1 MENVSLSN
9 LFCSFLRLGTVAFGG
24 PAIIPYMRKLA
35 LSHKWVDEHCF
46 DDGVAFC
53 QTIPGATA
61 MQAAAYVGL
70 KANGITGAVA
80 SFIGFGLPAFA
91 LMMILSALY
100 ARFHT
105 LPAVISAFSGL
116 HAVVIAIM
124 ANATVLF
131 GKTAIKNRRNA
142 AIAAFCAAL
151 FGAAVNPI
159 LVIAAAGFAGFVT
172 LRNQDK
178 GGTEIH
184 ITPQTCY
191 FKLILAILL
200 VFGLGLAVL
209 FFVARPLFDIG
220 FLMARIDLLAFGGGF
235 ASVPLMFHYVVQV
248 HSWMDGPTFFDGIVL
263 GQITPGPI
271 VITATYIGYLLA
283 GPIGGIIAT
292 LSVFLP
298 SFLMVVALA
307 PYFDRLRAKPAFRR
321 IIAGILCSFVG
332 FLAVVTF
339 RFAGGMNWNLTLI
352 VLATLS
358 FIALLFKTDIL
369 WVVVIGT
376 LASILLI

>member
-1 MENVSLSN
+1 MGNASLSN

-24 PAIIPYMRKLA
+24 PAMIPYIRKLA

-61 MQAAAYVGL
+61 MQTAAYVGL
-70 KANGITGAVA
+70 KANGIAGAAA
-80 SFIGFGLPAFA
+80 SFIGFGLPAFT

-105 LPAVISAFSGL
+105 LPAAISAFGGL

-124 ANATVLF
+124 ASATVLF

-142 AIAAFCAAL
+142 AIAAFCVAL

-159 LVIAAAGFAGFVT
+159 IVIAAAGFAGFVM
-172 LRNQDK
+172 LRNQGK
-178 GGTEIH
+178 SGTEIH
-184 ITPQTCY
+184 ISPQACY
-191 FKLILAILL
+191 FKLIMVILL
-200 VFGLGLAVL
+200 VFGLGLAML

-248 HSWMDGPTFFDGIVL
+248 HSWMDRPTFLDGIVL

-283 GPIGGIIAT
+283 GLIGGIIAT

-307 PYFDRLRAKPAFRR
+307 PYFDRLRAKPAFRK
-321 IIAGILCSFVG
+321 IIAGILSSFVG
-332 FLAVVTF
+332 FLAVVTL
-339 RFAGGMNWNLTLI
+339 RFAVGIHWNLTLSLLSI
-352 VLATLS
+352 LS
-358 FIALLFKTDIL
+358 FIALIFKVDIL
-369 WVVVIGT
+369 SVVAVGI
-376 LASILLI
+376 LVSIIFI